1 MDRTKK
7 NYFEDESKAVDV
19 RDKATDAEDKAK
31 GRKKDMMSFFQS
43 TATLKRHAGKLSAKQ
58 EELDIRYK
66 WILRISK
73 NFQSFLQNLFYRI
86 KMLNEFPAI
95 SELDNVTKT
104 INRMDYD

>member
-1 MDRTKK
+1 MILLSGGHYWVHPDNSTELQHFYFHLFLQVDRTKK

-58 EELDIRYK
+58 EELDIR
-66 WILRISK
+66 
-73 NFQSFLQNLFYRI
+73 
-86 KMLNEFPAI
+86 
-95 SELDNVTKT
+95 
-104 INRMDYD
+104 

>member
-58 EELDIRYK
+58 EELDIR
-66 WILRISK
+66 
-73 NFQSFLQNLFYRI
+73 
-86 KMLNEFPAI
+86 
-95 SELDNVTKT
+95 
-104 INRMDYD
+104 